1 MFEHILVPLDGSALA
16 ECVLPHL
23 VALAQVGSPRLTLLR
38 VLDPSVVESKLSL
51 TVDPFD
57 WQLRKVE
64 AEIYL
69 REVQRHLEEAG
80 VQSEG
85 EILEGRAAETVLEYA
100 EGSQA
105 DLVLMSSHGQSGLS
119 GWNVSS
125 IVQKII
131 LRIHRS
137 VMIVRAYQ
145 PLYPDLRGLRYQSI
159 LLPLDGSPRAE
170 VVLPIA
176 SAIARRHEAR
186 LIAAHVV
193 RQPEMP
199 RRTPLAEE
207 DQQLVRRISERNRFE
222 AAQYL
227 EELHARLDVP
237 IETRLALDDNVA
249 AALRRFEENE
259 GVQLVIVS
267 AHGYSGD
274 NTVPYGSVVINFLA
288 YGTIPLLVIQDLPA
302 DRFEPTEVERAVQ
315 EQGKR

>member
-23 VALAQVGSPRLTLLR
+23 VALAQVGSPRISLLR
-38 VLDPSVVESKLSL
+38 VLDPGIAEPKLSL

-64 AEIYL
+64 AEIYI
-69 REVQRHLEEAG
+69 REVQGRLEEAE

-85 EILEGRAAETVLEYA
+85 EILEGRAAETILEFA
-100 EGSQA
+100 EGNQA

-145 PLYPDLRGLRYQSI
+145 PQYADLTGLCYQTI

-170 VVLPIA
+170 VVLPVA
-176 SAIARRHEAR
+176 SAIARRHESR

-199 RRTPLAEE
+199 RRTPLNKE
-207 DQQLVRRISERNRFE
+207 DQKLVQRISERNRFE

-227 EELHARLDVP
+227 KELQSRLDVP
-237 IETRLALDDNVA
+237 VETRLALDDNVA

-274 NTVPYGSVVINFLA
+274 ITIPYGSIVINFLA

-302 DRFEPTEVERAVQ
+302 DLFEPTEFERAAQ